1 MVRVRMKFGTPI
13 FSPAD
18 YDYIMQCRD
27 IEPRYKILKD
37 LLDKYKTSSKR
48 IYQIWRGEEANR
60 VAWDQPIPYPQD
72 SNSNQDINCLE
83 SETHGF
89 ATDTSSAN
97 KPDPTINV
105 LHIESQ
111 PLDRDK
117 VPLLCNN
124 VPVGPAQSSKRTKTK
139 RSKSDRVLNPP
150 VISKDL
156 TEKIDPEKLAHFR
169 HTVKEGREELA
180 NLEYKTDET

>member
-37 LLDKYKTSSKR
+37 LLDKYKTSSKQ
-48 IYQIWRGEEANR
+48 IYQIWR
-60 VAWDQPIPYPQD
+60 D
-72 SNSNQDINCLE
+72 SDSNQDINCLE
-83 SETHGF
+83 PETHGF

-111 PLDRDK
+111 PLDGDK

-124 VPVGPAQSSKRTKTK
+124 VPVEPAQSSKRTKTK
-139 RSKSDRVLNPP
+139 RSKSDRILNPP

-169 HTVKEGREELA
+169 RTLKKGKEELA
-180 NLEYKTDET
+180 NSEYKTDET